1 MRSYLLIYLLI
12 CCNKWSLMNALASF
26 CLLFLEHVSY
36 SSGPWILY
44 FFPCSWWWGSPVNP
58 PTSLSGEA
66 TMCWS
71 ETTWR
76 LKSVSMTLCPS
87 NRHTNPGYKHP
98 CTLKTETQCN
108 FTSCLTT
115 GMSWA
120 SVSSCFSSLMMCGVL
135 AMMFEHYKEAQTF
148 LERATQIDP
157 PSVVA
162 WTLLGEAKSVTL
174 DSVWFQCRVLVVLML
189 FQGLFGRLNESFEGK

>member
-1 MRSYLLIYLLI
+1 
-12 CCNKWSLMNALASF
+12 
-26 CLLFLEHVSY
+26 
-36 SSGPWILY
+36 
-44 FFPCSWWWGSPVNP
+44 
-58 PTSLSGEA
+58 
-66 TMCWS
+66 
-71 ETTWR
+71 
-76 LKSVSMTLCPS
+76 
-87 NRHTNPGYKHP
+87 
-98 CTLKTETQCN
+98 
-108 FTSCLTT
+108 
-115 GMSWA
+115 
-120 SVSSCFSSLMMCGVL
+120 MMCGVL

>member
-1 MRSYLLIYLLI
+1 MH
-12 CCNKWSLMNALASF
+12 W
-26 CLLFLEHVSY
+26 LLFVWY
-36 SSGPWILY
+36 SWSMSAFSSCGIVARLVTEFV
-44 FFPCSWWWGSPVNP
+44 FFPCSWWWGSQVNP

-66 TMCWS
+66 TMCWP
-71 ETTWR
+71 ETTWG
-76 LKSVSMTLCPS
+76 LKNVSMTLCLS
-87 NRHTNPGYKHP
+87 NRQTNPGYKHP
-98 CTLKTETQCN
+98 RTLKTETECN

-115 GMSWA
+115 GKSWV

-174 DSVWFQCRVLVVLML
+174 DSLFWFQWRVLFVLML
-189 FQGLFGRLNESFEGK
+189 FQGLDENSEGK